1 MKTTNKNR
9 FFYLLSFSGRY
20 KYLSILGCILSAVA
34 AICAMMPFYYIWK
47 FVDAICLA
55 FPNINNAQNLEN
67 YAIMALTFAILNLV
81 IYFFALMSTH
91 LSAFHNEKNMKQKA
105 VDFASLKLSRQATT
119 LQVYRSSL
127 SILPVMTIK
136 AEIAYLKDEIG
147 RAHV

>member
-91 LSAFHNEKNMKQKA
+91 LSAFHNEK
-105 VDFASLKLSRQATT
+105 
-119 LQVYRSSL
+119 
-127 SILPVMTIK
+127 I
-136 AEIAYLKDEIG
+136 
-147 RAHV
+147 